1 MSADASIEVILGG
14 VTVVVCGDVVV
25 VDGAKVSLTDRERA
39 LLDAMLE
46 RPGAVFSKSVLLRRV
61 WPDDERDEHVVEV
74 TMARLRRRLGPAA
87 AGIETVF
94 RRGYRLAA

>member
-1 MSADASIEVILGG
+1 MSADASAELVLGG
-14 VTVVVCGDVVV
+14 VLMTVTGDSVVVG
-25 VDGAKVSLTDRERA
+25 GAALTLTERERA
-39 LLDAMLE
+39 LLDVLLE

-61 WPDDERDEHVVEV
+61 WPGDEHDEHVVEV